1 VITGGEALKLG
12 ETRGEQRAL
21 RRAMLTGGTVL
32 FDEAAPKLSIS
43 AEACS
48 GVVVP
53 LSAGK
58 RVCGLLAIESSRRRD
73 FRASDLA
80 RYASIVEW
88 AGLSLR
94 LAQFRTWHRAEFG
107 FDVWFDAARAD
118 FRSFARD
125 FLAAARSRS
134 LVVLHGPA
142 GSGKLI
148 LTRWLHFESDACAR
162 PLRVFSCALGAPR
175 GGLRGML
182 DALRAG
188 SLVLDDAEEL
198 APELQEELLCWLEGV
213 DSAHE
218 RMDASDD
225 ESDADAGD
233 APDAA
238 RSARIFA
245 TTRMGLGDALRAGKL
260 RRDLAVRLDRIQLC
274 VPALKER
281 REDILPLIESLA
293 DRFAREEGIAA
304 PAFTDEALA
313 LLWRQSWPGNV
324 RELENVVYKL
334 VLLHP
339 MEGGAR
345 RPITPDD
352 VARIAH
358 SFTIE
363 LARKLNSRHP
373 LRSDL
378 IAALRA
384 TRTAGGRINK
394 TRAAQFLGWDPD
406 TLVARMQDLGVG
418 DASAL
423 DAPAWLN
430 ESAQVSGSSSGASD
444 VDSAACEIERRAGEG
459 RDDAHAGDPE
469 CRDQHDRDE
478 TRMQR
483 ELGEQREADERD
495 ATHDSP

>member
-1 VITGGEALKLG
+1 
-12 ETRGEQRAL
+12 
-21 RRAMLTGGTVL
+21 
-32 FDEAAPKLSIS
+32 
-43 AEACS
+43 
-48 GVVVP
+48 
-53 LSAGK
+53 
-58 RVCGLLAIESSRRRD
+58 
-73 FRASDLA
+73 
-80 RYASIVEW
+80 
-88 AGLSLR
+88 
-94 LAQFRTWHRAEFG
+94 
-107 FDVWFDAARAD
+107 
-118 FRSFARD
+118 
-125 FLAAARSRS
+125 
-134 LVVLHGPA
+134 
-142 GSGKLI
+142 
-148 LTRWLHFESDACAR
+148 
-162 PLRVFSCALGAPR
+162 
-175 GGLRGML
+175 
-182 DALRAG
+182 
-188 SLVLDDAEEL
+188 
-198 APELQEELLCWLEGV
+198 
-213 DSAHE
+213 
-218 RMDASDD
+218 
-225 ESDADAGD
+225 
-233 APDAA
+233 
-238 RSARIFA
+238 
-245 TTRMGLGDALRAGKL
+245 
-260 RRDLAVRLDRIQLC
+260 
-274 VPALKER
+274 
-281 REDILPLIESLA
+281 
-293 DRFAREEGIAA
+293 
-304 PAFTDEALA
+304 
-313 LLWRQSWPGNV
+313 
-324 RELENVVYKL
+324 
-334 VLLHP
+334 

-444 VDSAACEIERRAGEG
+444 IDSAAREIERRAGEG
-459 RDDAHAGDPE
+459 RDDTHAGDPE